1 MTLMKSLSLPTFL
14 TVLVLGISGI
24 KAQAQMFGSS
34 YTIGNVTYSYDAS
47 NDDGTYQTDI
57 YLDGNGGSLE
67 LRGRIGAT
75 VGLAEVTGA
84 FTGFLSDGV
93 IHPWTEETTPEGFS
107 FTSPDGRVYTER
119 FDRTTYTVDLDQ
131 DALASASVTVYAG
144 AQGEFYAP
152 VNGENGNVW
161 GAENG
166 YVVNGS
172 LLLDETTHTTWTL
185 AAMNSPVPLF
195 GGTYYRT
202 SLHTVSGY
210 DSIGEGRSSLVAHYA
225 SVEGGSFTYQEGSDS
240 ATTTVSMSGN
250 DPYVG
255 NWAAAG
261 GTPAAPEFSPL
272 GAAVFAPEAFW
283 VNGKVVNWTE
293 TLILSPAGSLSSSY
307 AGDGIT
313 VTITGN
319 ARQFKDQG
327 AAAVV
332 EVAVDGGGVY
342 TGSILEDGTVQGFDA
357 AECDVQLADP
367 NRDTPLFAP
376 GTLYVDG
383 TPFGFTGGY
392 EDSAGTRTDHYDHDG
407 AVLSLVGAM
416 AAPSTAAVRL
426 GAEEG
431 TFLNGVFNM
440 PGCAILSTLLEGP
453 PAFWVNGVL
462 FTKNPGS
469 TAYSSAGSPPQW
481 FSLSGEDMTVL
492 VLSGTLSGATLAGT
506 YNAEQGGVF
515 NVTLGGVTRLACPAE
530 TTGEMRQG
538 PALNDLTGE
547 GGPHLEFAGLPAAVR
562 VPVII
567 PAGDASQRLDVVL
580 DFLGLATDDDASGD
594 LVACYG
600 KASGEPTAA
609 PAGYWQQHLVLLKIR
624 ASTGTAK
631 VVTLRDYQAAK
642 TSDGSYDTGTRLFET
657 ALRAADAVVQPLPL
671 PIMSLEPPS
680 YAFWLMDA
688 TPPGG
693 LPRSFIIR
701 GQPWWYAGEVGGQ
714 PVYRGFYDGQQMSLG
729 TADASGQRLVTLT
742 DPAFQNG
749 ATTQGTLSDVR
760 RSVRL
765 RDGTLALS
773 GNPLGGQEIISYQD
787 EFALHT
793 IRADLDILGNNL
805 SFGALN
811 DDVSLAGMAW
821 RFEHRA
827 QDGMAVLHSMLSR
840 AQAEWVWWK
849 AGALPGRAHELQP
862 VMQIDTANRLN
873 LFPPGGDSTTTP
885 GITLDPSAGGTST
898 IRGVLRVRP
907 GGDIDMGEFTA
918 GGEP

>member
-34 YTIGNVTYSYDAS
+34 YTIGNVTYSYDTFS
-47 NDDGTYQTDI
+47 DDGTYQTDI

-75 VGLAEVTGA
+75 VELAEVTGA

-93 IHPWTEETTPEGFS
+93 IHPWTEETTPDGIS
-107 FTSPDGRVYTER
+107 FTSPNGRVYTER
-119 FDRTTYTVDLDQ
+119 FDRTIYTVDLDQ
-131 DALASASVTVYAG
+131 DALTSASVTVYAG
-144 AQGEFYAP
+144 AQGEFYVP

-185 AAMNSPVPLF
+185 AAMNAPVQLF

-210 DSIGEGRSSLVAHYA
+210 DSIGEGRTSLVAHYA
-225 SVEGGSFTYQEGSDS
+225 SVEGGSFTYQEDSDS

-255 NWAAAG
+255 NWSAAG
-261 GTPAAPEFSPL
+261 GTPAAPEFSLL

-332 EVAVDGGGVY
+332 EVAVDGADVY

-383 TPFGFTGGY
+383 APFGFTGGY

-407 AVLSLVGAM
+407 VVLSLVGAT
-416 AAPSTAAVRL
+416 AAPGTAAVRL

-440 PGCAILSTLLEGP
+440 PGCAILSTPLEGP

-462 FTKNPGS
+462 FTQNPGS
-469 TAYSSAGSPPQW
+469 TAYSSAASPPQW
-481 FSLSGEDMTVL
+481 FSLSGEDMTAL

-530 TTGEMRQG
+530 ATGAMRQG
-538 PALNDLTGE
+538 LALND
-547 GGPHLEFAGLPAAVR
+547 PRVKAAL
-562 VPVII
+562 IL
-567 PAGDASQRLDVVL
+567 S
-580 DFLGLATDDDASGD
+580 
-594 LVACYG
+594 
-600 KASGEPTAA
+600 
-609 PAGYWQQHLVLLKIR
+609 
-624 ASTGTAK
+624 
-631 VVTLRDYQAAK
+631 
-642 TSDGSYDTGTRLFET
+642 
-657 ALRAADAVVQPLPL
+657 LRACPLPCVCLCSFL
-671 PIMSLEPPS
+671 PETEHSNWMSCWIFSASPP
-680 YAFWLMDA
+680 M
-688 TPPGG
+688 TMRPGN
-693 LPRSFIIR
+693 
-701 GQPWWYAGEVGGQ
+701 WW
-714 PVYRGFYDGQQMSLG
+714 
-729 TADASGQRLVTLT
+729 
-742 DPAFQNG
+742 
-749 ATTQGTLSDVR
+749 
-760 RSVRL
+760 
-765 RDGTLALS
+765 
-773 GNPLGGQEIISYQD
+773 
-787 EFALHT
+787 
-793 IRADLDILGNNL
+793 
-805 SFGALN
+805 
-811 DDVSLAGMAW
+811 
-821 RFEHRA
+821 
-827 QDGMAVLHSMLSR
+827 
-840 AQAEWVWWK
+840 
-849 AGALPGRAHELQP
+849 P
-862 VMQIDTANRLN
+862 VMERPQTS
-873 LFPPGGDSTTTP
+873 PPQ
-885 GITLDPSAGGTST
+885 
-898 IRGVLRVRP
+898 RP
-907 GGDIDMGEFTA
+907 KATGSSISCC
-918 GGEP
+918 